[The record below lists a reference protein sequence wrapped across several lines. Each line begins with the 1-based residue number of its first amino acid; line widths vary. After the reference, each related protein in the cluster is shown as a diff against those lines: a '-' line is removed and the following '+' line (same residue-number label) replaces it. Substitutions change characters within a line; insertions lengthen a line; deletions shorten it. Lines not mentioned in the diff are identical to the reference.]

1 MTVEN
6 VKFLKKFMLILL
18 TLTNN
23 FEIINENWADY
34 SVRIIY

>member
-6 VKFLKKFMLILL
+6 VKILKKFMLILL

-23 FEIINENWADY
+23 FEIINEN
-34 SVRIIY
+34 